1 MKSIF
6 FAFVL
11 MTSALANA
19 TWCRGEVK
27 INQWN
32 YDLSIAIDA
41 KTGLLEVMDISNDL
55 EEWVPFRVSSVQAKP
70 GYFIVQT
77 IWDGEHHDVNL
88 PPDGY
93 YLQFEVESLFGL
105 PSKLT
110 NLQGKLGYTE
120 IGPTNLQCELDE
132 HGN

>member
-32 YDLSIAIDA
+32 WVNKQKSWKQGSKIQITHFALIVEHEDLNGSLSATASWFVYDVL
-41 KTGLLEVMDISNDL
+41 
-55 EEWVPFRVSSVQAKP
+55 VS
-70 GYFIVQT
+70 
-77 IWDGEHHDVNL
+77 
-88 PPDGY
+88 
-93 YLQFEVESLFGL
+93 
-105 PSKLT
+105 
-110 NLQGKLGYTE
+110 
-120 IGPTNLQCELDE
+120 
-132 HGN
+132 